1 MQTKNNSIYEYI
13 SNFPENIQNILT
25 EIRTIIQEIAPDAT
39 EKISYGIP
47 TFYLNDNLVH
57 FAAYKNHIGFY
68 PGASG
73 IEKFQK
79 EISIYKNSKGTIQ
92 FPLNEDL
99 PIDLIKK
106 IVAFRINE
114 NKKMT
119 LSLETPAL
127 LFSATSLIL
136 LAYTNRFL
144 TIAQIV
150 RGLKKNYDDNQNK
163 SILLEIKNLNL
174 RLTLIRY
181 MQLFGVMCLF
191 LSVFAM
197 LLLYINQSTIG
208 IYIFGASLLSLLISL
223 GISFWEISISVN
235 ALRVHLKDLSED
247 IE

>member
-1 MQTKNNSIYEYI
+1 
-13 SNFPENIQNILT
+13 
-25 EIRTIIQEIAPDAT
+25 
-39 EKISYGIP
+39 
-47 TFYLNDNLVH
+47 
-57 FAAYKNHIGFY
+57 
-68 PGASG
+68 
-73 IEKFQK
+73 
-79 EISIYKNSKGTIQ
+79 
-92 FPLNEDL
+92 
-99 PIDLIKK
+99 
-106 IVAFRINE
+106 
-114 NKKMT
+114 MT
-119 LSLETPAL
+119 LSIETPAL

-150 RGLKKNYDDNQNK
+150 RSLKKNYEDNHNK

-197 LLLYINQSTIG
+197 LLLYVNQENLG
-208 IYIFGASLLSLLISL
+208 IYFFGASLLCLLISL

-247 IE
+247 VE